1 MAISDKNLGAPT
13 SAKLRDEVEITTFRA
28 GGPGGQH
35 QNKTESAVRIKHVP
49 TGIVVIARDHRSQ
62 IKNRE
67 EAWRRLLEK
76 LEKRNRKPKPRKPT
90 KVPRTVKEQRLRA
103 KALQARKKVERTK
116 SRSTF
121 ED

>member
-1 MAISDKNLGAPT
+1 MTTSDKNPSAPT
-13 SAKLRDEVEITTFRA
+13 RAKLSDEVEITTFRA

-35 QNKTESAVRIKHVP
+35 QNKTESAVRLKHLP

-76 LEKRNRKPKPRKPT
+76 IEKRNRKPKPRKPT
-90 KVPRTVKEQRLRA
+90 KVPRAVKEQRLRV
-103 KALQARKKVERTK
+103 KALHARKKIERAK
-116 SRSTF
+116 GRSTF
-121 ED
+121 EE

>member
-1 MAISDKNLGAPT
+1 
-13 SAKLRDEVEITTFRA
+13 
-28 GGPGGQH
+28 
-35 QNKTESAVRIKHVP
+35 
-49 TGIVVIARDHRSQ
+49 SQ

-90 KVPRTVKEQRLRA
+90 KVPRAVKEQRLRA

>member
-1 MAISDKNLGAPT
+1 MTTSDKKNTTPT
-13 SAKLRDEVEITTFRA
+13 RAKLSDEVEITTFRA

-35 QNKTESAVRIKHVP
+35 QNKTESAVRLKHLP
-49 TGIVVIARDHRSQ
+49 TGIVVIAREHRSQ

-90 KVPRTVKEQRLRA
+90 KIPRAVKEQRLRA